1 MFFPMKETG
10 IKINACEDSRFFDLF
25 PLGFI
30 VSAIVLTKQKKK
42 GEKTDLLLKILIVI
56 SIILG
61 YFCIFGVPEI
71 ISKVTLLKFSTANRA
86 YLAFGFVNVL
96 ILLRSISIYEEKI
109 SIKNAFII
117 TFLLTL
123 FAGMQVLSNYVSYT
137 GKAGFILICMII
149 FVLSYLILRKKDKL
163 FAIFMIIIMCI
174 SGLLVNPIRVGVDV
188 IYEADISKAI
198 QEIAKNDKDANWIYE
213 GNGYPNILIAN
224 GAKTINSTN
233 VYPKLETW
241 YKIDKEK
248 KYEDIYNRYAHISIY
263 LQDTKETSFELSSP
277 DSFIISLNEND
288 LITLEIK
295 YVLTKNNLKIF
306 DNENI
311 KFNEKYHD
319 EYFYI
324 YEVDVV

>member
-1 MFFPMKETG
+1 
-10 IKINACEDSRFFDLF
+10 
-25 PLGFI
+25 
-30 VSAIVLTKQKKK
+30 
-42 GEKTDLLLKILIVI
+42 
-56 SIILG
+56 
-61 YFCIFGVPEI
+61 
-71 ISKVTLLKFSTANRA
+71 
-86 YLAFGFVNVL
+86 
-96 ILLRSISIYEEKI
+96 
-109 SIKNAFII
+109 
-117 TFLLTL
+117 
-123 FAGMQVLSNYVSYT
+123 MQVLSNYVNYT
-137 GKAGFILICMII
+137 GKAGLILICMVI
-149 FVLSYLILRKKDKL
+149 FVLTYLILRKKDKL

>member
-1 MFFPMKETG
+1 
-10 IKINACEDSRFFDLF
+10 
-25 PLGFI
+25 
-30 VSAIVLTKQKKK
+30 
-42 GEKTDLLLKILIVI
+42 
-56 SIILG
+56 
-61 YFCIFGVPEI
+61 
-71 ISKVTLLKFSTANRA
+71 
-86 YLAFGFVNVL
+86 
-96 ILLRSISIYEEKI
+96 
-109 SIKNAFII
+109 
-117 TFLLTL
+117 
-123 FAGMQVLSNYVSYT
+123 MQVLSNYINYT
-137 GKAGFILICMII
+137 GKAGLILICMVI
-149 FVLSYLILRKKDKL
+149 FVLTYLILRKKDKL

-324 YEVDVV
+324 YEVDVI

>member
-1 MFFPMKETG
+1 
-10 IKINACEDSRFFDLF
+10 
-25 PLGFI
+25 
-30 VSAIVLTKQKKK
+30 
-42 GEKTDLLLKILIVI
+42 
-56 SIILG
+56 
-61 YFCIFGVPEI
+61 
-71 ISKVTLLKFSTANRA
+71 
-86 YLAFGFVNVL
+86 
-96 ILLRSISIYEEKI
+96 
-109 SIKNAFII
+109 
-117 TFLLTL
+117 
-123 FAGMQVLSNYVSYT
+123 MQVLSNYVNYT
-137 GKAGFILICMII
+137 GKAGLILICMVI
-149 FVLSYLILRKKDKL
+149 FVLTYLILRKKDKL

-198 QEIAKNDKDANWIYE
+198 QEIAKNDKDVNWIYE

-324 YEVDVV
+324 YEVDVI